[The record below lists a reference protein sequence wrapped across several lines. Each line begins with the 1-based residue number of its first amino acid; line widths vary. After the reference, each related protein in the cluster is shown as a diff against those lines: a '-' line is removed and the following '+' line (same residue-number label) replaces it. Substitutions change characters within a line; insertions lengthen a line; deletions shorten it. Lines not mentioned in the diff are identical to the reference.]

1 MNTLPYL
8 VKRNIKV
15 FFKDKGMFFT
25 SLITPGILLVLY
37 VTFLGNIYKDTL
49 SSLIPQELIALVP
62 EKVIN
67 AAVGGQLTASLLAVC
82 GVTVA
87 FCCNMLMV
95 QDKVNGARN
104 DFLITPV
111 SKSAMALGYYIATF
125 IATSIVCLGA
135 SVLCFVY
142 LAIVGW
148 YLSVADA
155 LLIVFDV
162 LLVVLFGTALSSLIN
177 AFLSTQGQ
185 ISAVG
190 TIVSAGYGF
199 ICGAYMPI
207 SQFGDTLQR
216 VVMLLPGTYGTSLI
230 KNHALRG
237 AFDEL
242 AKYNFPIEEIK
253 KNLDCKLF
261 FFGNEV
267 TFPTMYIIVIGSIG
281 LLIAAYVGINVLNK
295 NKRK

>member
-1 MNTLPYL
+1 MTTVLYL

-25 SLITPGILLVLY
+25 SLITPGILLILY
-37 VTFLGNIYKDTL
+37 VSFLGNIYKQTFSSL
-49 SSLIPQELIALVP
+49 VPQELLSLVPSSLID
-62 EKVIN
+62 
-67 AAVGGQLTASLLAVC
+67 AAVGGQLVASLLAVC

-95 QDKVNGARN
+95 QDKVTGARN

-111 SKSAMALGYYIATF
+111 SKSSMAIAYYIATF
-125 IATSIVCLGA
+125 IATAIVCIGA
-135 SVLCFVY
+135 AVLCFGY

-148 YLSVADA
+148 YLTLADVI
-155 LLIVFDV
+155 LIVIDV
-162 LLVVLFGTALSSLIN
+162 LIVVLFGTALSSLIN

-207 SQFGDTLQR
+207 AQFSDTLQKA
-216 VVMLLPGTYGTSLI
+216 VMFLPGTYGTSLI

-237 AFDEL
+237 ALSEL
-242 AKYNFPIEEIK
+242 EKYQFPIEQIK
-253 KNLDCKLF
+253 KDLDCRLF
-261 FFGNEV
+261 FFGDEV
-267 TFPTMYIIVIGSIG
+267 HISTMYSIVTVSIAV
-281 LLIAAYVGINVLNK
+281 LVLMYIGINALNK